1 LEFRVKLWWQTPTT
15 YLVMMTQPDLI
26 ISTKDLTKTYGRKQV
41 VDKLNLAV
49 PRGSI
54 CGFLGSNG
62 AGKSTT
68 IKLLLGLVKP
78 SSGVGTV
85 FGKSIVRDS
94 IAIRERVG
102 FLAQS
107 PHFYGHLT
115 ARETL
120 RFVAS
125 FFFKGSKSA
134 IAARIEELIDLV
146 GLSGKADRPVRGFSG
161 GERQRL
167 GIAQAAINNPELI
180 ILDEP
185 ASALDPLGRR
195 DVLQI
200 LESFRGRSTVFYST
214 HILDDVQRVSDTVVI
229 LNQGRL
235 IAQGSINQLL
245 AGDSTLFH
253 VTVRGDGL
261 TVRDRL
267 KQVPWIKTITIET
280 GASGVERIPTTRLQI
295 QVTNPN
301 VAETK
306 LLRLVIAD
314 PTTVVTQFERSVYD
328 LEDVFVSLVEGE
340 NQYEP

>member
-1 LEFRVKLWWQTPTT
+1 MVTESD
-15 YLVMMTQPDLI
+15 LV
-26 ISTKDLTKTYGRKQV
+26 ISTKDLTKTYGHKHV
-41 VDKLNLAV
+41 VDNLNLTV
-49 PRGSI
+49 PYGSI

-78 SSGVGTV
+78 SGGAGTV

-94 IAIRERVG
+94 VAIRERVG
-102 FLAQS
+102 FLAQA

-125 FFFKGSKSA
+125 FFFKRSRSV
-134 IAARIEELIDLV
+134 IEARIEELIELV

-167 GIAQAAINNPELI
+167 GIAQAAINNPELL

-214 HILDDVQRVSDTVVI
+214 HILDDVQRVSDRVVI
-229 LNQGRL
+229 LERGRL
-235 IAQGSINQLL
+235 VAQGAIDQLL
-245 AGDSTLFH
+245 AGDRSLFH
-253 VTVRGDGL
+253 LTVRGDGL
-261 TVRDRL
+261 TVHDRL
-267 KQVPWIKTITIET
+267 KQVPWVKTIAVE
-280 GASGVERIPTTRLQI
+280 AGVPDVANGQTTQLQI

-301 VAETK
+301 AAETE
-306 LLRLVIAD
+306 LVRLVIED
-314 PTTVVTQFERSVYD
+314 STTVITQFGRSSYD
-328 LEDVFVSLVEGE
+328 LEDIFVNLVEGE
-340 NQYEP
+340 TADEQ